1 MTHKIDSTG
10 TAAVATDYYWI
21 PIDKDTPS
29 GATMWLINKASG
41 VGQKGRHNPADKFF
55 DHWFPLPIFTK
66 DDK

>member
-10 TAAVATDYYWI
+10 KAAVATDHYWI
-21 PIDKDTPS
+21 PIDANTPS
-29 GATMWLINKASG
+29 GVTMWLINKASG

-66 DDK
+66 DEI

>member
-10 TAAVATDYYWI
+10 AAAVATDYYWI